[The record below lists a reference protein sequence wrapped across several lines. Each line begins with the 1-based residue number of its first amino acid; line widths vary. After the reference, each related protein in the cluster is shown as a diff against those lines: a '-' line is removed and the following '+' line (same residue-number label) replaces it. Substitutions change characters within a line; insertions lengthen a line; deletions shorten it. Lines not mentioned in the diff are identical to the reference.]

1 MVEHYFGSLGENKW
15 VLSTGTVVEDV
26 MKQYAS
32 TCQFEHPVH
41 SLILDVDDTMWIDD
55 GYFTEEEMKE
65 VKNEACP
72 KDYDLPEKL
81 NEYLKGYLGKRDLE
95 TIFEQ
100 ASHVPFHPKN
110 EPDLFWIHQTFL
122 KTLNLF
128 YNNYLPVT
136 DHSESDLLNRVWVVV
151 QECFDESEFK
161 VRGGEGTSGASTQA
175 KNASHSLSR
184 EEMISRRATD
194 RKVDLLFKSGLSEYA
209 CAEAGKQLEVD
220 TTKELVETKFICP
233 KTLRDMLVKL
243 GELQPKKLHELVLV
257 GFIFS
262 GMYLHHGKPLGHL
275 GHLGN
280 RFLSQR
286 RYFLL

>member
-1 MVEHYFGSLGENKW
+1 MQS
-15 VLSTGTVVEDV
+15 
-26 MKQYAS
+26 
-32 TCQFEHPVH
+32 PVY

-65 VKNEACP
+65 IKNEACP
-72 KDYDLPEKL
+72 KDHDLPGKL
-81 NEYLKGYLGKRDLE
+81 EEYLKGYLGKRDLE

-100 ASHVPFHPKN
+100 ASHLPFHPKN

-136 DHSESDLLNRVWVVV
+136 DHSESDLLNRVWG
-151 QECFDESEFK
+151 SE
-161 VRGGEGTSGASTQA
+161 TSRASTQA
-175 KNASHSLSR
+175 KNASRSLSG
-184 EEMISRRATD
+184 EEMISRRATG

-220 TTKELVETKFICP
+220 STKELVETKFICP

-262 GMYLHHGKPLGHL
+262 GMYTNFPI
-275 GHLGN
+275 
-280 RFLSQR
+280 
-286 RYFLL
+286 